1 MGVGDMHRMNSLKT
15 LLNASING
23 VSVAVF
29 VYDGKVAWRYALPMA
44 VAAILGG
51 YLGAR
56 LALRIRPRSVRWAV
70 ICIGFGL
77 AVYYFLR

>member
-1 MGVGDMHRMNSLKT
+1 MHRMNSLKT
-15 LLNASING
+15 LLNACING

-29 VYDGKVAWRYALPMA
+29 VADGKVVWQLALPMA

-56 LALRIRPRSVRWAV
+56 LALHIKPRFVRWAV
-70 ICIGFGL
+70 ICVGFGL
-77 AVYYFLR
+77 AIFYFLR